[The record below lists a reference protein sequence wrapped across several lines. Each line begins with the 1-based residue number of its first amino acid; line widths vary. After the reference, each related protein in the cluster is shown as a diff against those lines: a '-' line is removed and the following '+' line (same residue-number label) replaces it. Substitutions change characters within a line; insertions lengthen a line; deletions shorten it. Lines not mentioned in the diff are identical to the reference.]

1 MTDKTKIE
9 KLLLG
14 AENMEWACREVGK
27 KAAADFIAELV
38 GTLKQQ
44 KVALQLAEQALKV
57 ESESLADVI
66 KMVTDK
72 DSEVP
77 NVWTNRLKKVQAAL
91 TAIKAA
97 KEFKSYQPPDLSQ
110 DQE

>member
-1 MTDKTKIE
+1 MTDKTQVE
-9 KLLLG
+9 ELREFASNMRGPLAETRRQLCEG
-14 AENMEWACREVGK
+14 AAT
-27 KAAADFIAELV
+27 
-38 GTLKQQ
+38 TLAQQ
-44 KVALQLAEQALKV
+44 QVALQLAEQALKV

-77 NVWTNRLKKVQAAL
+77 NVWTNRLKKVQAA
-91 TAIKAA
+91 IKAA
-97 KEFKSYQPPDLSQ
+97 KEFKSHQPPDLSQ